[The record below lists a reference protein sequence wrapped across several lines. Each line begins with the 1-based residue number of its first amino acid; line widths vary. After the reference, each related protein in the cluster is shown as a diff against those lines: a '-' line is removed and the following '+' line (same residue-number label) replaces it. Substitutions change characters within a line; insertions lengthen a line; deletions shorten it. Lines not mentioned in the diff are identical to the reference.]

1 MSIFLKIQDT
11 VDGKLGSVY
20 LTFEGRRY
28 EVPGV
33 QKIEAHDSV
42 KERTMRTIGTV
53 KTQTAV
59 AGVEGSGSLTIQY
72 YAIAIFGKII
82 DTYRRTGVL
91 EPFDLMII
99 NYDKGTGIGR
109 RSVSF
114 SNCTLCGDV
123 PLAAL
128 DSTIDA
134 ALTIDLQFKY
144 DEFGII
150 EDFSEPTAIGRE
162 S

>member
-20 LTFEGRRY
+20 FTIDGRRY

-33 QKIEAHDSV
+33 QKIEAHDTV
-42 KERTMRTIGTV
+42 KERSMRTIGTV

-72 YAIAIFGKII
+72 YAIATFGKII
-82 DTYRRTGVL
+82 DEYRRTGVFK
-91 EPFDLMII
+91 PFDMLIV

-109 RSVSF
+109 RSASF
-114 SNCTLCGDV
+114 TNCTLCGDV
-123 PLAAL
+123 PLASL
-128 DSTIDA
+128 DSTIDD
-134 ALTIDLQFKY
+134 ALTIDVRFKY
-144 DEFGII
+144 DEFSII
-150 EDFSEPTAIGRE
+150 EDFTEPTAIGRDD
-162 S
+162 

>member
-20 LTFEGRRY
+20 FTIDGRRY
-28 EVPGV
+28 EAPGI
-33 QKIEAHDSV
+33 QKIEAHDTI
-42 KERTMRTIGTV
+42 KERTMRTVGTV

-59 AGVEGSGSLTIQY
+59 AGVEGSGTMTIHY
-72 YAIAIFGKII
+72 YAVASFGRII
-82 DTYRRTGVL
+82 DEYRRTGVFK
-91 EPFDLMII
+91 PFDMLII
-99 NYDKGTGIGR
+99 NHDKGTALGR

-114 SNCTLCGDV
+114 TNCTLCGDV

-128 DSTIDA
+128 DSTIDQ
-134 ALTIDLQFKY
+134 ALTIELKFKY
-144 DEFGII
+144 DEFSII

-162 S
+162 D